1 MVLPEKRVFNYSNFK
16 PIEEFSQLQTEDQL
30 AALIALMISLE
41 SMRPGTIA
49 YVLTKLSL
57 IDGGFKLKSAV
68 SDESAESAMQCQRDF
83 LEEIDKL
90 VQCLSF

>member
-1 MVLPEKRVFNYSNFK
+1 MVLPERKVFDYSNFK

-41 SMRPGTIA
+41 SVRPGTIA

-57 IDGGFKLKSAV
+57 IDGGFRLKSAV
-68 SDESAESAMQCQRDF
+68 SDESAVSAMQCQRDF
-83 LEEIDKL
+83 LEEINKL
-90 VQCLSF
+90 VQSLSF

>member
-16 PIEEFSQLQTEDQL
+16 PIEEFSQLKTEDQL

-41 SMRPGTIA
+41 SVRPGTIA

-57 IDGGFKLKSAV
+57 IDGGFRLKSAV
-68 SDESAESAMQCQRDF
+68 SDESARPAMQCQRDF
-83 LEEIDKL
+83 LEEINKL
-90 VQCLSF
+90 VQSLSF